1 MPCRSRST
9 GRGEADVS
17 VTGYPKRAMGPRG
30 LVRCVI
36 AGRSASGVLSGS
48 PGCLM
53 VPIPHYFAERMMMQK
68 PGKAFDSIAEALKPQ
83 GNSKHPYVPQ
93 PELQLIY
100 DTAPVG
106 L

>member
-1 MPCRSRST
+1 MGNETPAREMSDCRAISQARRLVGIT
-9 GRGEADVS
+9 GLP
-17 VTGYPKRAMGPRG
+17 Y
-30 LVRCVI
+30 
-36 AGRSASGVLSGS
+36 
-48 PGCLM
+48 
-53 VPIPHYFAERMMMQK
+53 YFAERMMMQK

-106 L
+106 LAFLTPDCRYASGGLGKSSHRTRPP